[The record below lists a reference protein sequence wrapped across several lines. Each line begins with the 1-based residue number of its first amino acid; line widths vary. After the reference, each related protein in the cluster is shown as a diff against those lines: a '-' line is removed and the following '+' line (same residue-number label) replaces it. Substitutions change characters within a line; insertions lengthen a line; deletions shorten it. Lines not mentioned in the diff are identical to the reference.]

1 MVLRNIMNHF
11 EFEKEESNYYAALR
25 VDNFW
30 KNYYIEK
37 ESKKEEYV
45 NKTIPYLK
53 GLINNTE
60 LTITINFW

>member
-11 EFEKEESNYYAALR
+11 ESEKEESNYYAAVR

-30 KNYYIEK
+30 SNYYIEK
-37 ESKKEEYV
+37 ESKKQEYV

>member
-1 MVLRNIMNHF
+1 MNHF
-11 EFEKEESNYYAALR
+11 ESEKEESNYYAAVR

-30 KNYYIEK
+30 SNYYIEK
-37 ESKKEEYV
+37 ESKKQEYV

>member
-11 EFEKEESNYYAALR
+11 ESEKEESNYYEAVR

-30 KNYYIEK
+30 SNYYIEK
-37 ESKKEEYV
+37 ESKKQEYV

>member
-11 EFEKEESNYYAALR
+11 EFEKEESNYYAAVR

-30 KNYYIEK
+30 SNYYIEK
-37 ESKKEEYV
+37 ESNKEEYV

>member
-11 EFEKEESNYYAALR
+11 EFEKEESNYYAAVR
-25 VDNFW
+25 VGNFW

-53 GLINNTE
+53 GLTNNTE
-60 LTITINFW
+60 LTITINF